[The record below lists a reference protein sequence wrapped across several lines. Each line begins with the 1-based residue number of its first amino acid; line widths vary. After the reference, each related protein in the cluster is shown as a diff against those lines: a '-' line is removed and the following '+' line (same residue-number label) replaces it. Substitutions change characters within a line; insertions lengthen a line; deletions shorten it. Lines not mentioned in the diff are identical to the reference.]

1 MEGHV
6 VNGLLA
12 LLPVSC
18 DLLNTSFAVEVPQT
32 QGAVV
37 TWGGGA
43 KVRMEVRKSRS
54 RRRKEVKND
63 YSRGRQRS

>member
-18 DLLNTSFAVEVPQT
+18 DLLNTSFTVKVPQT

-37 TWGGGA
+37 TWGGGD
-43 KVRMEVRKSRS
+43 KVRMEVYKSRRRR
-54 RRRKEVKND
+54 RRRKEVKKN
-63 YSRGRQRS
+63 YSRGN